1 VFLNEN
7 TPSSMLDVYTKPVM
21 KSPNRPPVGTNP
33 RGKPLGGNG
42 ATRKIPEKIDRKIPV
57 NFSKE
62 KLEQLKSEEL

>member
-1 VFLNEN
+1 MFLNEN

-42 ATRKIPEKIDRKIPV
+42 ATRKIPKKVDRKINV
-57 NFSKE
+57 SFSKE
-62 KLEQLKSEEL
+62 ELSRL